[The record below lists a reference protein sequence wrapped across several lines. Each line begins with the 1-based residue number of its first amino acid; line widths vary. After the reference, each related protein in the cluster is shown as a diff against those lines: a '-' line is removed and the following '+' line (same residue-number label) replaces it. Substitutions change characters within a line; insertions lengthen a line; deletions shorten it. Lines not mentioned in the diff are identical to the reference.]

1 VHDSSTEFQ
10 SIYKRFRDI
19 FIEPFE
25 LLSAFKGLFDEMVA
39 MKRSFGVDTPL
50 NPSEAWA
57 DSVKPVNSFFGLTPP
72 RPMGSLV
79 EQVGPI
85 IPKEYPMLTKDLED
99 YLSKYEKVAYIS
111 FGQHATPSKNTIR
124 LILTSLLE
132 NLESG
137 EIDGIIWAVI
147 HSQKQF
153 PDSITTSSKTT
164 YSVKE
169 LFDGKYPN
177 IRFDNWA
184 PQIALIT
191 HPSTHVFVTHGGYGS
206 CIESMYAGVRMVLF
220 PSYANQFGNAMS
232 IQRANLGV
240 SIRLPISSNK
250 LTEEIKRVV
259 SDKDGKIKDS
269 LKRMQA
275 IVQIRSRNGP
285 KMGADVVEEVVFS
298 HVNGQVPHR
307 YAASQRL
314 SFMRAHN
321 FDLYIILVA
330 IILATVS
337 VMGFALTKAVKSLS
351 VAYKSQKKSK
361 TL

>member
-1 VHDSSTEFQ
+1 
-10 SIYKRFRDI
+10 
-19 FIEPFE
+19 
-25 LLSAFKGLFDEMVA
+25 
-39 MKRSFGVDTPL
+39 
-50 NPSEAWA
+50 
-57 DSVKPVNSFFGLTPP
+57 
-72 RPMGSLV
+72 
-79 EQVGPI
+79 
-85 IPKEYPMLTKDLED
+85 
-99 YLSKYEKVAYIS
+99 
-111 FGQHATPSKNTIR
+111 
-124 LILTSLLE
+124 
-132 NLESG
+132 
-137 EIDGIIWAVI
+137 
-147 HSQKQF
+147 
-153 PDSITTSSKTT
+153 
-164 YSVKE
+164 VKE

-321 FDLYIILVA
+321 FDLYCTSCNHFECCHPYMVY
-330 IILATVS
+330 S
-337 VMGFALTKAVKSLS
+337 KYF
-351 VAYKSQKKSK
+351 KKK
-361 TL
+361 IF